1 MKYLTRALA
10 LAASAYASIAIADE
24 LHEDHHYSEE
34 IIVSAPFNQKEADTA
49 LPINILTDEQ
59 LAREVED
66 TLGGTLKNQIGIHNS
81 SFGPSVG
88 QAVIRGQTGN
98 RVQVL
103 QNSVNNIDVSAASP
117 DHVNGLE
124 PALANKIEVLRG
136 PSTLLYGNAAIGGV
150 VNVIDNRIPESSFD
164 KPTFMIEQSHN
175 TVNEENKTVAK
186 FNASFGGLNLHF
198 DGFTRDNDNVE
209 IKGYAIDEAALEL
222 LEDEHGHEEEGEHHD
237 EEEEHHDEDEEHHDE
252 DEHHDEEEEL
262 TNTKGFIGNS
272 DAESEGYT
280 FGASFS
286 GDRGFIGFSISE
298 IENDYGLPPGS
309 HGGHH
314 DEHGEEEHHDE
325 DEEEHHDE
333 DEEHHDED
341 EHGEEGQE
349 FVRLEVE
356 QTRYDLKGELNFE
369 TGFIQNVRG
378 AINYT
383 DYEHQEIEFEGD
395 GTAFLGTTFS
405 NEGYEGR
412 FTLSHAPINNWQ
424 GVWGLQFSDTEFSA
438 IGEEAFIPETDS
450 TGYALFLVE
459 RLELEDITWEL
470 GYRYE
475 YREHDAG
482 ASCDRD
488 EGANSLSASVLYDF
502 SESSNLLV
510 AASRSERSPTLEE
523 RFSNVQSN
531 GCAPSAD
538 PEDWVTHV
546 ATGLIEVGNPDLDKE
561 VSTNVEVGFHSHAER
576 LEAELNVYYNQI
588 DDYIYLADGGEFEE
602 TPVALYSAEDATFY
616 GIEGRVVYQAF
627 ENEYGSLDL
636 SLQGDMV
643 RAEFDNAGDVP
654 RIPPDR
660 IGVGLT
666 WHGSNWTFST
676 NLTEVADQD
685 QVGVGEFETDG
696 YTLLDAYAD
705 IHFKV
710 GQGELL
716 LFAKG
721 SNLLDEEIRTHTSYL
736 KNYAPE
742 PGRGVRVGIRFNY

>member
-10 LAASAYASIAIADE
+10 LAASAYASISIADE

-237 EEEEHHDEDEEHHDE
+237 EEEEHHDEDEHHD
-252 DEHHDEEEEL
+252 DEEEL

-286 GDRGFIGFSISE
+286 GDRGFIGFSVSE
-298 IENDYGLPPGS
+298 LENNYGLPPGS
-309 HGGHH
+309 HGHH
-314 DEHGEEEHHDE
+314 EHG
-325 DEEEHHDE
+325 
-333 DEEHHDED
+333 
-341 EHGEEGQE
+341 
-349 FVRLEVE
+349 
-356 QTRYDLKGELNFE
+356 
-369 TGFIQNVRG
+369 
-378 AINYT
+378 
-383 DYEHQEIEFEGD
+383 
-395 GTAFLGTTFS
+395 
-405 NEGYEGR
+405 
-412 FTLSHAPINNWQ
+412 P
-424 GVWGLQFSDTEFSA
+424 
-438 IGEEAFIPETDS
+438 
-450 TGYALFLVE
+450 
-459 RLELEDITWEL
+459 
-470 GYRYE
+470 
-475 YREHDAG
+475 
-482 ASCDRD
+482 
-488 EGANSLSASVLYDF
+488 
-502 SESSNLLV
+502 
-510 AASRSERSPTLEE
+510 
-523 RFSNVQSN
+523 
-531 GCAPSAD
+531 
-538 PEDWVTHV
+538 
-546 ATGLIEVGNPDLDKE
+546 
-561 VSTNVEVGFHSHAER
+561 
-576 LEAELNVYYNQI
+576 
-588 DDYIYLADGGEFEE
+588 
-602 TPVALYSAEDATFY
+602 
-616 GIEGRVVYQAF
+616 
-627 ENEYGSLDL
+627 
-636 SLQGDMV
+636 
-643 RAEFDNAGDVP
+643 
-654 RIPPDR
+654 
-660 IGVGLT
+660 
-666 WHGSNWTFST
+666 
-676 NLTEVADQD
+676 
-685 QVGVGEFETDG
+685 
-696 YTLLDAYAD
+696 
-705 IHFKV
+705 
-710 GQGELL
+710 
-716 LFAKG
+716 
-721 SNLLDEEIRTHTSYL
+721 
-736 KNYAPE
+736 
-742 PGRGVRVGIRFNY
+742 RVGGGQDHGQHQ

>member
-1 MKYLTRALA
+1 
-10 LAASAYASIAIADE
+10 
-24 LHEDHHYSEE
+24 
-34 IIVSAPFNQKEADTA
+34 
-49 LPINILTDEQ
+49 
-59 LAREVED
+59 
-66 TLGGTLKNQIGIHNS
+66 
-81 SFGPSVG
+81 
-88 QAVIRGQTGN
+88 
-98 RVQVL
+98 
-103 QNSVNNIDVSAASP
+103 
-117 DHVNGLE
+117 
-124 PALANKIEVLRG
+124 
-136 PSTLLYGNAAIGGV
+136 
-150 VNVIDNRIPESSFD
+150 
-164 KPTFMIEQSHN
+164 
-175 TVNEENKTVAK
+175 
-186 FNASFGGLNLHF
+186 
-198 DGFTRDNDNVE
+198 
-209 IKGYAIDEAALEL
+209 
-222 LEDEHGHEEEGEHHD
+222 
-237 EEEEHHDEDEEHHDE
+237 HDE

-298 IENDYGLPPGS
+298 IENNYGLPPGA

-314 DEHGEEEHHDE
+314 DEHGHDDDEEHHDDDE
-325 DEEEHHDE
+325 EHHDDEEEHHDE
-333 DEEHHDED
+333 EEGHHDEG
-341 EHGEEGQE
+341 EHEEEGEE
-349 FVRLEVE
+349 FVRIDME
-356 QTRYDLKGELNFE
+356 QTRYDLKGELNFDS
-369 TGFIQNVRG
+369 GFIQKVRG
-378 AINYT
+378 AVNYT

-395 GTAFLGTTFS
+395 GTAFIGTTFA

-412 FTLSHAPINNWQ
+412 ITMNHAPINNWQ

-438 IGEEAFIPETDS
+438 IGEEAFIPEIDS

-475 YREHDAG
+475 FREHDAG
-482 ASCDRD
+482 MSCDRD
-488 EGANSLSASVLYDF
+488 EGANSLSASLLYDF
-502 SESSNLLV
+502 SEASNILV

-523 RFSNVQSN
+523 RFANVQSSS
-531 GCAPSAD
+531 CSVATD
-538 PEDWVTHV
+538 PEEWVTHV
-546 ATGLIEVGNPDLDKE
+546 ATGLLELGDPDLDKE
-561 VSTNVEVGFHSHAER
+561 VSTNIEFGFHSHSER
-576 LEAELNVYYNQI
+576 LETELNVYYNQI

-602 TPVALYSAEDATFY
+602 TPIAVYTAEDAAFY
-616 GIEGRVVYQAF
+616 GLEGKVVYQAF

-636 SLQGDMV
+636 SLQGDLV
-643 RAEFDNAGDVP
+643 RAEFDSAGDVP

-685 QVGVGEFETDG
+685 QTAIGEFETDG
-696 YTLLDAYAD
+696 YTLLDVYTD

-721 SNLLDEEIRTHTSYL
+721 SNLLDEEIRNHTSYL

-742 PGRGVRVGIRFNY
+742 PGRGVRVGLRFNY